1 MLLSQ
6 KQLPNALDVVYKL
19 VEQGNNNQK
28 KKKNPNKPL
37 NAIYCNRA
45 S

>member
-28 KKKNPNKPL
+28 KTPNKPL
-37 NAIYCNRA
+37 NAIYFNRA